1 MLRVSFGLLA
11 LAGFLASSSTASAG
25 SITFPSGSGST
36 LVGGTLF
43 QADET
48 KLKFALL
55 NGGAIAGD
63 TLTPLPAHAAA
74 SPLLEGDVIF
84 TMIVA
89 SGAPA
94 SNMDFQYGADGVAPK
109 LPAGM
114 IAPAQI
120 PEPATLLLVATGLG
134 FAMHR
139 RSRRK
144 TAGLDVRRA

>member
-1 MLRVSFGLLA
+1 MLRVSLGLLA

-25 SITFPSGSGST
+25 SITFPTGSGST
-36 LVGGTLF
+36 LVAGTLF
-43 QADET
+43 ETDET
-48 KLKFALL
+48 RLKFALL
-55 NGGAIAGD
+55 NGGAAAD
-63 TLTPLPAHAAA
+63 FKNALTPLPATAAA

-94 SNMDFQYGADGVAPK
+94 SNLDFQYGADGVAPK

-114 IAPAQI
+114 IAPAAI
-120 PEPATLLLVATGLG
+120 PEPATLLLLASGLG

-139 RSRRK
+139 RLRRK
-144 TAGLDVRRA
+144 TAL